1 MDIFLKDRCDLH
13 LFFQF
18 CVCQIL
24 LQVLWLLCHKQKHG
38 DVCPRKESQVQT
50 DPPVPVT
57 KKSNFLP
64 YITDFNTIHGL
75 VECTPWTYY
84 LVEIYHEI

>member
-1 MDIFLKDRCDLH
+1 MFVQEL
-13 LFFQF
+13 
-18 CVCQIL
+18 
-24 LQVLWLLCHKQKHG
+24 
-38 DVCPRKESQVQT
+38 VQT

-57 KKSNFLP
+57 KKSNSLP

-75 VECTPWTYY
+75 VERTAWTYY